1 MVAAISSPVSSP
13 MSANVARLPLAP
25 HNLSPPSPGRRQQRQ
40 RFLEWDRD
48 EAGEERGDAR
58 WRAAMNGP
66 ALPALPSE
74 RSPIGPRRMAE
85 VMPDVLARY
94 GLTF

>member
-25 HNLSPPSPGRRQQRQ
+25 RNLSPPSPNRRHQRQ

-48 EAGEERGDAR
+48 EAAATRSSAISRTAAPTEQAPIERTPTA
-58 WRAAMNGP
+58 
-66 ALPALPSE
+66 
-74 RSPIGPRRMAE
+74 GPRRMGD

-94 GLTF
+94 GLKL